1 MGVFWFRK
9 LSVDS
14 NVSWFLFL
22 TIKHI
27 WKYKNTENV
36 HKLSFWGMN
45 CSNLEYFTKHSVC
58 LRQNFQDITQIINVN
73 LAMKLECSFV
83 CFWSQNGTYIP
94 NWLLFSSWLAISNVS
109 NRWSLL
115 YKVFHWFLVFLGN
128 PEIAESFSLL
138 FFKGV
143 NAFWGISKIMQIIQC
158 D

>member
-1 MGVFWFRK
+1 
-9 LSVDS
+9 
-14 NVSWFLFL
+14 
-22 TIKHI
+22 
-27 WKYKNTENV
+27 
-36 HKLSFWGMN
+36 MN

-143 NAFWGISKIMQIIQC
+143 NAFELLAKLCKSFSVIKREMSKYCSKLLMQSENWLLRQFSSFAKSK
-158 D
+158 